1 MYSKQVKNQFNSLVN
16 FKFCNDKAKT
26 LQLIKSSVKTTLM
39 VSGRAGLG
47 LVDSLFEYG
56 LTPSSNVS
64 NVVIFCN
71 TVKKLEEL

>member
-1 MYSKQVKNQFNSLVN
+1 
-16 FKFCNDKAKT
+16 
-26 LQLIKSSVKTTLM
+26 M

-71 TVKKLEEL
+71 TVKKLEELQTRFMKKKYEVSMEFVMYDQEGKYLKQIEKKV